1 MSGSIALLFFI
12 LINTVILDVHG
23 VDLDRYDSTSVHT
36 DLNVGD
42 MVLIKFYQGGYL
54 KIDGD
59 GTLSTNPKYNSD
71 LSVWEIRQDYGGG
84 GNIYN
89 FKNLANGNYLKS
101 DGSTCYDEAV
111 SNGGSW
117 AMWDLSYRAYIGQS
131 YRRAYVKLKSPTF
144 DACCAS
150 SEPTDTTI

>member
-89 FKNLANGNYLKS
+89 FKNLANGKYLKTE
-101 DGSTCYDEAV
+101 STGNCYDGNITGEGTSAI
-111 SNGGSW
+111 
-117 AMWDLSYRAYIGQS
+117 WDLSYRAKIG
-131 YRRAYVKLKSPTF
+131 
-144 DACCAS
+144 
-150 SEPTDTTI
+150 